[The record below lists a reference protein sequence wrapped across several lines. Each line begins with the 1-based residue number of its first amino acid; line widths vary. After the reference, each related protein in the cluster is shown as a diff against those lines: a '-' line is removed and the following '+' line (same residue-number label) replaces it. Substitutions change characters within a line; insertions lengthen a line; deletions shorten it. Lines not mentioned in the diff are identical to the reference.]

1 MTRSTAAAGFAG
13 PAALVS
19 SRGLLDTVVGCL
31 AAASLSICLIV
42 TLTLLSG
49 QAGMALPLPV

>member
-13 PAALVS
+13 PAAPVS
-19 SRGLLDTVVGCL
+19 SRGLLDTVAACL

-42 TLTLLSG
+42 TLTLFSG
-49 QAGMALPLPV
+49 QAGMAMPLPV